1 MGRGPEG
8 AARLGWDLVGSWEL
22 VGSPRRKYP
31 GARGLGGFGIRAGR
45 CMVGCNRN
53 MRLDSKVYLKK
64 KISANP
70 KFLFHIY
77 FTNSYMGNLYGNAI
91 FFLIPHRL

>member
-64 KISANP
+64 KSQQIPS
-70 KFLFHIY
+70 FY
-77 FTNSYMGNLYGNAI
+77 FIFILQIRIWEIFMGMQ
-91 FFLIPHRL
+91 FFF